1 MTHAPTFPRLLLL
14 GASALLLAGCEQH
27 LAERDTISPFA
38 GSAVAHNKA
47 MHIIDP
53 APRYGVASSRAS
65 GARIESTMMR
75 YRAGL
80 TPAGRGAEAAP
91 SAIPIVPALA
101 PAPTR

>member
-1 MTHAPTFPRLLLL
+1 MTRAPVALRLALL
-14 GASALLLAGCEQH
+14 GVSALALAGCEQH
-27 LAERDTISPFA
+27 LAERDAISPFA
-38 GSAVAHNKA
+38 GSAVAYNKA

-91 SAIPIVPALA
+91 AAIPIVPALA